1 MRVAAAVL
9 SLALIALLGGYVVA
23 VATSQATAG
32 DVVAAVALVGFAGCG
47 LLYAWR
53 LRAGGIVD

>member
-1 MRVAAAVL
+1 MRVAAAAL
-9 SLALIALLGGYVVA
+9 GLAVMALLGGYVVA

-32 DVVAAVALVGFAGCG
+32 DVVAAVALVGFVGCG

-53 LRAGGIVD
+53 LRAGGIVG

>member
-1 MRVAAAVL
+1 MRVAAGALGLAVM
-9 SLALIALLGGYVVA
+9 ALLGGYVVA

-32 DVVAAVALVGFAGCG
+32 AVVSAIALVGFAGCG